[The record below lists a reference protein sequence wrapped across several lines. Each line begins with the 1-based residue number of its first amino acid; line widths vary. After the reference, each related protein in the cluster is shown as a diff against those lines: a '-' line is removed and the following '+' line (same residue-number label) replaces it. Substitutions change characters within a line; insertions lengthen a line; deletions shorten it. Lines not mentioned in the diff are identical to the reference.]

1 MTEGGAPRR
10 TRLPGAARG
19 RLAAPIL
26 IAMGTLVVVAGGGP
40 ELAPLPLEQEAL
52 RPPPPGFV
60 GSSVCADCHADRYT
74 EWAASTHGRAGGTP
88 GQVEV
93 IAPFDGTP
101 IVFADATVIPSIGS
115 GGEYQFAV
123 QREDME
129 DVVLTVHGVIGGG
142 HMLGGGTQ
150 GFVSRFADGT
160 VRFLPFDY
168 SRTEDLWF
176 CNTAPIAG
184 FWMASVSPGLRPD
197 IGWVPITQTTKLT
210 DCGDWPPVR
219 VLGTST
225 RFANCQQCH
234 GSQITLAYDT
244 LARAYETGLQ
254 SFAIN
259 CESCHGPAAEHVRL
273 AREGSLADH
282 SDAGIRS
289 LDDLDED
296 GSLEVCF
303 QCHALKRALRQGY
316 LPGDALADYFSLG
329 APLIADEPLFPDG
342 RVRTF
347 AYQANHRFSAC
358 YLKGRMTCVDCHDP
372 HGQGYRDVFRRP
384 LSGPFDDGQC
394 TGCHVSKAADPAA
407 HTRHSPDSEGARCV
421 SCHMPYLQQPV
432 LGQAIRYARSDHTI
446 AVPRPGL
453 DDAMG
458 VPNACGLC
466 HQDRTP
472 SELALQAQAWWGRI
486 KPREAVVEGLAAV
499 MDRPLPADEATRL
512 LGLAADHPV
521 AALMVL
527 NRVLEDVL
535 EPRSPRRYPD
545 LQAAL
550 TRLTEHSDP
559 DVRATATATLHLA
572 WSDDL
577 EVRALLDGLARTA
590 GPDAAAF
597 KARWS
602 LVLTLVADRYGKRGD
617 RVAALASFEK
627 ALEVRPD
634 DPEAILSVAV
644 AYAAVGRDQEAIP
657 YFVRSL
663 ALDGSQSVGFV
674 NLGVSLEALGREEDA
689 QAAYEAAI
697 HVRPREALA
706 HLNLGNIHLRG
717 GEVASAIGA
726 YEAAVAADPSLAR
739 AGYYLAVAYLR
750 NNRTDDAYR
759 ALLRARAFAPRDPEI
774 QELLDRVSE
783 SRR

>member
-1 MTEGGAPRR
+1 MTEGGAERRPR
-10 TRLPGAARG
+10 LSGPARS
-19 RLAAPIL
+19 RRAAPIL
-26 IAMGTLVVVAGGGP
+26 IAAGTLVAVAGGSP
-40 ELAPLPLEQEAL
+40 ELAPLPLEQQAL
-52 RPPPPGFV
+52 RSPPPGFV
-60 GSSVCADCHADRYT
+60 GSSACADCHADRYT

-88 GQVEV
+88 GQVET
-93 IAPFDGTP
+93 IPSFDGAP
-101 IVFADATVIPSIGS
+101 IVFADATVIPSINAE
-115 GGEYQFAV
+115 GEYQFAV

-129 DVVLTVHGVIGGG
+129 DVVLTVHGVVGGG
-142 HMLGGGTQ
+142 HMQGGGTQ

-168 SRTEDLWF
+168 SRTENLWF

-197 IGWVPITQTTKLT
+197 IGWVPITPTTKLT

-244 LARAYETGLQ
+244 VARAYETGMESL
-254 SFAIN
+254 AIN

-273 AREGSLADH
+273 AREGSLAGR
-282 SDAGIRS
+282 SDAGLRS

-296 GSLEVCF
+296 GSLGVCF
-303 QCHALKRALRQGY
+303 QCHALKRALRSGY
-316 LPGDALADYFSLG
+316 LPGDTLLNYFSLG
-329 APLIADEPLFPDG
+329 AALIADEPLFPDG

-347 AYQANHRFSAC
+347 AYQANHRFSGC
-358 YLKGRMTCVDCHDP
+358 YRNGRMTCVDCHDP
-372 HGQGYRDVFRRP
+372 HGQGYRDVFRRS

-407 HTRHSPDSEGARCV
+407 HTYHPPGSEGARCV

-472 SELALQAQAWWGRI
+472 SELALQVQAWWGPI

-512 LGLAADHPV
+512 LGLSADHPV

-550 TRLTEHSDP
+550 TRLTQHSDP
-559 DVRATATATLHLA
+559 DVRATATAALHLA

-577 EVRALLDGLARTA
+577 EVRALLDGLARAA
-590 GPDAAAF
+590 GPDADAF

-602 LVLTLVADRYGKRGD
+602 LVLMLVADRYGKRGD
-617 RVAALASFEK
+617 RVSALALFEK
-627 ALEVRPD
+627 ALEVRPN

-663 ALDGSQSVGFV
+663 ELDGSQSVGFV
-674 NLGVSLEALGREEDA
+674 NLGVSLEALGREGDA
-689 QAAYEAAI
+689 RAAYETAI

-706 HLNLGNIHLRG
+706 HLNLGNLFLRG
-717 GEVASAIGA
+717 GEVASAVGA
-726 YEAAVAADPSLAR
+726 YEAAVAADPSMAR
-739 AGYYLAVAYLR
+739 AEYYLAVAYLR
-750 NNRTDDAYR
+750 SDRTDDAYR
-759 ALLRARAFAPRDPEI
+759 ALLRARAFAPRDSEI
-774 QELLDRVSE
+774 QELLDRVRE